1 MKPTLLVLAAGMG
14 SRYGGL
20 KQLDKLGPSGETIL
34 EYSVYDAIRAGFG
47 KVVFVIRRNIEDDF
61 RKALGDKFSDK
72 IKVEYVFQ
80 ELDIVPE
87 GIVVPEER
95 TKPWGTGHAVLV
107 AKDAISEPFAVI
119 NADDFYG
126 ADAFKTI
133 ADFMVDQHNNGK
145 EDFSMVGYMLN
156 KTLSENGY
164 VSRGVCAVDSNNNLI
179 DINERTKVQREE
191 SGDIIYQNEEGG
203 KMKLGENDPV
213 SMNFWGF
220 TPDVFDKLENG
231 FKEFVDKNS
240 ANLKSEYY
248 IPLVVKEAI
257 DTKYK
262 ATRVLSSDAKWFG
275 VTYQEDRPDVVEQ
288 INSLVKEGQ
297 YPSNLWE

>member
-47 KVVFVIRRNIEDDF
+47 KVVFVVRKNIEADF
-61 RKALGDKFSDK
+61 RAALGDKFSGK
-72 IKVEYVFQ
+72 VQVEYVHQ

-87 GIVVPEER
+87 GVTIPADRV
-95 TKPWGTGHAVLV
+95 KPWGTGHAILM
-107 AKDAISEPFAVI
+107 AKDVINEPFAVI

-133 ADFMVDQHNNGK
+133 SDFFVNQYKTGNTDYC
-145 EDFSMVGYMLN
+145 MVGYLIS
-156 KTLSENGY
+156 KTLSDNGF
-164 VSRGVCAVDSNNNLI
+164 VSRGVCGVDANNNLVE
-179 DINERTKVQREE
+179 INERTHVQRID
-191 SGDIIYQNEEGG
+191 GNIIYKDNDGNSHKLNE
-203 KMKLGENDPV
+203 DDAV

-220 TPDVFDKLENG
+220 TPDIFTKLEAG
-231 FKEFVDKNS
+231 FVEFVKNN
-240 ANLKSEYY
+240 ADNIKAEYF
-248 IPLVVKEAI
+248 IPLLVQQTI
-257 DTKYK
+257 DSNERPI
-262 ATRVLSSDAKWFG
+262 RVLTSDAQWFG
-275 VTYQEDRPDVVEQ
+275 VTYQEDRPDVVNM
-288 INSLVKEGQ
+288 INKLVTDNI

>member
-47 KVVFVIRRNIEDDF
+47 KVVFVVRKNIEADF
-61 RKALGDKFSDK
+61 RAALGDKFSGK
-72 IKVEYVFQ
+72 VQVEYVHQ

-87 GIVVPEER
+87 GVTIPADRV
-95 TKPWGTGHAVLV
+95 KPWGTGHAILM
-107 AKDAISEPFAVI
+107 AKDVINEPFAVI

-133 ADFMVDQHNNGK
+133 SDFFVNQHKTGNT
-145 EDFSMVGYMLN
+145 DYCMVGYLIS
-156 KTLSENGY
+156 KTLSDNGF
-164 VSRGVCAVDSNNNLI
+164 VSRGVCGVDANNNLVE
-179 DINERTKVQREE
+179 INERTHVQRVD
-191 SGDIIYQNEEGG
+191 GNIIYKDNDGNSHKLNE
-203 KMKLGENDPV
+203 DDAV

-220 TPDVFDKLENG
+220 TPDIFTKLEAG
-231 FKEFVDKNS
+231 FVEFVKNN
-240 ANLKSEYY
+240 ADNIKAEYF
-248 IPLVVKEAI
+248 IPLVVQQTI
-257 DTKYK
+257 DSNERPI
-262 ATRVLSSDAKWFG
+262 RVLTSDAQWFG
-275 VTYQEDRPDVVEQ
+275 VTYQEDRPDVVNM
-288 INSLVKEGQ
+288 INKLVTDNI